1 MNIDSMHT
9 YSQRGAT
16 LVIALIILLIMSLI
30 GISNMQS
37 STMQERMAANNR
49 QKTVALYAAESALT
63 AAEEWV
69 QDNVRSVGDL
79 LRFSGGDGLYSITDV
94 SSGISAAPLSNHVA
108 DVTDPDSWGDF
119 GVSSIGETPIV
130 DINLVS
136 QQPRYVIEYI
146 GIDKGT
152 AGSDV
157 SELNAD
163 THDKPSIAYMFR
175 ITAIGWGKDDN
186 IYTVLE
192 SVIRTGSGAFF
203 SY

>member
-9 YSQRGAT
+9 HSQRGAT

-69 QDNVRSVGDL
+69 QSNVTNVGDL
-79 LRFSGGDGLYSITDV
+79 SQFSGSDGLYSITNV
-94 SSGISAAPLSNHVA
+94 APGISAAPLSNHITDVA
-108 DVTDPDSWGDF
+108 DPDSWGDY
-119 GVSSIGETPIV
+119 GVASIGETPIV

-136 QQPRYVIEYI
+136 QQPRYIIEYL

-152 AGSDV
+152 ARSGV
-157 SELNAD
+157 SEINSD
-163 THDKPSIAYMFR
+163 TQDSPPMAYMFR
-175 ITAIGWGKDDN
+175 ITAIGWGKDEN
-186 IYTVLE
+186 IYSVLE

>member
-1 MNIDSMHT
+1 MNIDSMYTH
-9 YSQRGAT
+9 SQRGAT

-79 LRFSGGDGLYSITDV
+79 LRFSGSDGLYSRTDV
-94 SSGISAAPLSNHVA
+94 SSGISAAPLLNHVA

-192 SVIRTGSGAFF
+192 SVIRTGSGEFF